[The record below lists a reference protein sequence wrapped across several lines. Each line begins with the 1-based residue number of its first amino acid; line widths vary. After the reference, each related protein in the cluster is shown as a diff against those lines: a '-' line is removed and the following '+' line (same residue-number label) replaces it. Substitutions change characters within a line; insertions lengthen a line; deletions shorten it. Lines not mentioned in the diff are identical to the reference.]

1 MRELIFDEAIRLFA
15 TRGYAGS
22 SMREL
27 ARRCG
32 TTASNVY
39 NYFPSKRDL
48 LEEVFRRGAEQID
61 TTLAAGRGRAGGSP
75 DLEGYLR
82 SVVSTVRENRPLWR
96 LIHQLRYDE
105 TIRDSME
112 KDFGARVRESTEELA
127 LYSEAP
133 WLLLA
138 LVDGVA
144 ALLVQEVPLPEN
156 EVLVVTLAR
165 AIRAATPPRAP
176 TDR

>member
-1 MRELIFDEAIRLFA
+1 MRDLIFDEAVRLFA

-27 ARRCG
+27 ARRCD

-48 LEEVFRRGAEQID
+48 LEEVFRRGADQIGH
-61 TTLAAGRGRAGGSP
+61 TLTAGRAGGSP
-75 DLEGYLR
+75 DLEAYLR
-82 SVVSTVRENRPLWR
+82 SVVSTVRANRPLWR
-96 LIHQLRYDE
+96 LIHQLRHDE

-112 KDFGARVRESTEELA
+112 KEFGDRVRESTEELA
-127 LYSEAP
+127 LYSDSP

-144 ALLVQEVPLPEN
+144 ASLVQDIPLPKDEI
-156 EVLVVTLAR
+156 LVPTLAR
-165 AIRAATPPRAP
+165 AIRAANLSRAVANP
-176 TDR
+176 